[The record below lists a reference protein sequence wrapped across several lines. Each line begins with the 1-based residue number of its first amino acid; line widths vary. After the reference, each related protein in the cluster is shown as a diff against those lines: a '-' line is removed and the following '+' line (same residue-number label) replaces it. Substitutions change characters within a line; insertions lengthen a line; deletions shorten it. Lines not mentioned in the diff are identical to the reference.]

1 MTRELTYQHAM
12 RDLVNLYAE
21 IDHLTMEC
29 CAAWLPKAPDRHAQ
43 LEMAEQIGEER
54 NHYLSQV
61 EWLNCHAGGHASIV
75 LPSWADSLR
84 TLVNGMQWPEYLA
97 CVHLA
102 IEGVGIA
109 LVERVARDADQGVK
123 NCLAPSL
130 RDEGGHASFGVRQ
143 LEQLLQS
150 VDGKKREE
158 LKRRIIASVTAI
170 ARLASSLPVTS
181 AHWEAVGTSTEELRD
196 IAAQRLGTLLSP
208 LGISQSV
215 NLSASA

>member
-1 MTRELTYQHAM
+1 MTRELTYKHAM
-12 RDLVNLYAE
+12 TDLVNLYAE

-54 NHYLSQV
+54 THYLSQV
-61 EWLNCHAGGHASIV
+61 EWLDRHAEGHTSIV
-75 LPSWADSLR
+75 PPSWADSLR

-123 NCLAPSL
+123 DCLAPSL

-143 LEQLLQS
+143 LKRLLQS
-150 VDGKKREE
+150 VDGVEREE
-158 LKRRIIASVTAI
+158 LKRRIVASVEAI
-170 ARLASSLPVTS
+170 SRLAGSLPVTS

-196 IAAQRLGTLLSP
+196 IAAQRLGTLLLP
-208 LGISQSV
+208 LGISKES
-215 NLSASA
+215 SIAA